1 MRLYERGSYKLVLLT
16 HLPKNEFGE
25 SPCASEVCFSQ
36 DFVNLGQIEVNCDAT
51 HGCFKPPNRCKDTV
65 AQAAC
70 TYYKKRNL
78 CTMAKR
84 VHIRVDG
91 KAVSLAEGCAKTCG
105 LCSDFAAGTA
115 PSPPAGTGM
124 TTASCVQPKSL
135 PACAQCRR
143 RR

>member
-70 TYYKKRNL
+70 AYYKKRRTKPGASTAPSL
-78 CTMAKR
+78 CTVAKR
-84 VHIRVDG
+84 VSNSYGSHWLP
-91 KAVSLAEGCAKTCG
+91 KYPSMPQAAVSNT
-105 LCSDFAAGTA
+105 SV
-115 PSPPAGTGM
+115 S
-124 TTASCVQPKSL
+124 KSRFPNHSTPL
-135 PACAQCRR
+135 GVMPIRR
-143 RR
+143 SAFDIS